1 MKAIIINNEIKFDED
16 SLSLAEMGYE
26 LGEEVEFVHCPC
38 SSDCGQYFINAKC
51 DVVIDGI
58 VAVYE
63 GEGFSVTGEEI
74 EVIA

>member
-16 SLSLAEMGYE
+16 ALSLAEVGYE
-26 LGEEVEFVHCPC
+26 LGEEVEVVPCPC
-38 SSDCGQYFINAKC
+38 PSDCGHYFIHAKC

-63 GEGFSVTGEEI
+63 GEEFGVSDEEI
-74 EVIA
+74 EVLA